1 MCAKKDAADRRFIS
15 SGYRK
20 RDNSAVGL
28 GKLYGG
34 IDMAVFQLGAVIKNR
49 REELGITQ
57 EDLADGICSVP
68 TLSRIENGERM
79 PTKDHFEML
88 MQRLGYSAMSLDFF
102 TDKQVFQTYELKFK
116 IRQEYVSRNYALA
129 GKYME
134 ELESALENP
143 TKIDRQ
149 FILLHDVLI
158 NESKYSN
165 GERLE
170 HLEAAIQL
178 TCPKFKS
185 GVIPKVL
192 SYDEIILLNNI
203 AICHNAQG
211 DTAQAIEILTAL
223 KEYFDHHVISVEE
236 ALRTQPMILYNLSKY
251 LGLSGRYDEC
261 IEICDLGIRIARKT
275 GRCSLLGKTL
285 FNRAWALLQRNRTED
300 REVAKRALKDAIY
313 FSHVIGDQKN
323 LKIMQEFYTES
334 FGEPISL

>member
-1 MCAKKDAADRRFIS
+1 MLPIGGS
-15 SGYRK
+15 HPQE
-20 RDNSAVGL
+20 VGKETIQPWHL

-102 TDKQVFQTYELKFK
+102 TDKQDFQTYELKFK
-116 IRQEYVSRNYALA
+116 VRQEFVSGNYALA
-129 GKYME
+129 GKYMRV
-134 ELESALENP
+134 LESALENP

-149 FILLHDVLI
+149 FILLHDALI
-158 NESKYSN
+158 NKSKYTN

-170 HLEAAIQL
+170 QLEAAIQL

-185 GVIPKVL
+185 GVIPRVL

-203 AICHNAQG
+203 AICHNARG

-261 IEICDLGIRIARKT
+261 IEICDLGIRIARTT
-275 GRCSLLGKTL
+275 GRCPLLGETL

-334 FGEPISL
+334 FGDSISV

>member
-1 MCAKKDAADRRFIS
+1 
-15 SGYRK
+15 
-20 RDNSAVGL
+20 
-28 GKLYGG
+28 
-34 IDMAVFQLGAVIKNR
+34 MAVFQLGTVIKNR

-79 PTKDHFEML
+79 PTKDHFEMF

-102 TDKQVFQTYELKFK
+102 TDKQDFQTYELKFK
-116 IRQEYVSRNYALA
+116 VRQEFVSGNYALA
-129 GKYME
+129 GEHMR
-134 ELESALENP
+134 ELESALKAP

-149 FILLHDVLI
+149 FILLHDALI
-158 NESKYSN
+158 NKSKYTN

-170 HLEAAIQL
+170 QLEAAIQL

-203 AICHNAQG
+203 AICNHAQG
-211 DTAQAIEILTAL
+211 NTAQAIEILTAL

-261 IEICDLGIRIARKT
+261 IEICDLGIRIARTT
-275 GRCSLLGKTL
+275 GRCPLLGETL

>member
-1 MCAKKDAADRRFIS
+1 
-15 SGYRK
+15 
-20 RDNSAVGL
+20 
-28 GKLYGG
+28 
-34 IDMAVFQLGAVIKNR
+34 MAVFQLGTVIKNR

-79 PTKDHFEML
+79 PTKDHFEMF

-102 TDKQVFQTYELKFK
+102 TDKQDFQTYELKFK
-116 IRQEYVSRNYALA
+116 VRQEFVSGNYALA
-129 GKYME
+129 GEHMR
-134 ELESALENP
+134 ELESALKAP

-149 FILLHDVLI
+149 FILLHDALI
-158 NESKYSN
+158 NKSKYTN

-170 HLEAAIQL
+170 QLEAAIQL

-185 GVIPKVL
+185 GVIPRVL

-261 IEICDLGIRIARKT
+261 IEICDLGIRIARTT
-275 GRCSLLGKTL
+275 GRCPLLGETL

>member
-1 MCAKKDAADRRFIS
+1 
-15 SGYRK
+15 
-20 RDNSAVGL
+20 
-28 GKLYGG
+28 
-34 IDMAVFQLGAVIKNR
+34 MAVFQLGAVIKNR

-102 TDKQVFQTYELKFK
+102 TDKQDFQIYELKFK
-116 IRQEYVSRNYALA
+116 VRQEFVSGNYALA
-129 GKYME
+129 CEHMR
-134 ELESALENP
+134 ELESALKAP

-149 FILLHDVLI
+149 FILLHDALI
-158 NESKYSN
+158 NKSKYTN

-170 HLEAAIQL
+170 QLEAAIQL

-203 AICHNAQG
+203 AICHHAQG
-211 DTAQAIEILTAL
+211 NTAQAIEILTAL

-261 IEICDLGIRIARKT
+261 IEICDLGIRIARMT
-275 GRCSLLGKTL
+275 GRCPLLGETL
-285 FNRAWALLQRNRTED
+285 FNRAWALLQRNRAED
-300 REVAKRALKDAIY
+300 REVAKRALKDAVY
-313 FSHVIGDQKN
+313 FSHVMGDQKN

-334 FGEPISL
+334 FGEPLSV

>member
-1 MCAKKDAADRRFIS
+1 
-15 SGYRK
+15 
-20 RDNSAVGL
+20 
-28 GKLYGG
+28 
-34 IDMAVFQLGAVIKNR
+34 MAVFQLGAVIKNR

-102 TDKQVFQTYELKFK
+102 TDKQDFQTYELKFK

-129 GKYME
+129 GKYMK
-134 ELESALENP
+134 ELESTLENP

-170 HLEAAIQL
+170 QLEAAIQL

>member
-1 MCAKKDAADRRFIS
+1 
-15 SGYRK
+15 
-20 RDNSAVGL
+20 
-28 GKLYGG
+28 
-34 IDMAVFQLGAVIKNR
+34 MAVFQLGAVIKNR

-88 MQRLGYSAMSLDFF
+88 MQRLGYSAASLDFF
-102 TDKQVFQTYELKFK
+102 TDKQDFQIYELKFK
-116 IRQEYVSRNYALA
+116 VRQEFVSDNYALA
-129 GKYME
+129 GEHMR
-134 ELESALENP
+134 ELESALKDP

-158 NESKYSN
+158 NKSKYTN

-170 HLEAAIQL
+170 QLEAAIQL

-203 AICHNAQG
+203 AICHHAQG

-313 FSHVIGDQKN
+313 FSHVMDDQKN
-323 LKIMQEFYTES
+323 LKIMQDFYTES
-334 FGEPISL
+334 FGEPLSV

>member
-1 MCAKKDAADRRFIS
+1 
-15 SGYRK
+15 
-20 RDNSAVGL
+20 
-28 GKLYGG
+28 
-34 IDMAVFQLGAVIKNR
+34 MAVFQLGTVIKNR

-79 PTKDHFEML
+79 PTKDHFEMF

-102 TDKQVFQTYELKFK
+102 TDKQDFQTYELKFK
-116 IRQEYVSRNYALA
+116 VRQEFVSGNYALA
-129 GKYME
+129 GEHMR
-134 ELESALENP
+134 ELESALKAP

-149 FILLHDVLI
+149 FILLHDALI
-158 NESKYSN
+158 NKSKYTN

-170 HLEAAIQL
+170 QLEAAIQL

-203 AICHNAQG
+203 AICNHAQG
-211 DTAQAIEILTAL
+211 NTAQAIEILTAL

>member
-1 MCAKKDAADRRFIS
+1 
-15 SGYRK
+15 
-20 RDNSAVGL
+20 
-28 GKLYGG
+28 
-34 IDMAVFQLGAVIKNR
+34 MAVFQLGTVIKNR

-79 PTKDHFEML
+79 PTKDHFEMF

-102 TDKQVFQTYELKFK
+102 TDKQDFQTYELKFK
-116 IRQEYVSRNYALA
+116 VRQEFVSGNYALA
-129 GKYME
+129 GKYMRV
-134 ELESALENP
+134 LESALENP

-149 FILLHDVLI
+149 FILLHDALI
-158 NESKYSN
+158 NKSKYTN

-170 HLEAAIQL
+170 QLEAAIQL

-185 GVIPKVL
+185 GVIPRVL

-211 DTAQAIEILTAL
+211 DTVQAIEILTAL

-261 IEICDLGIRIARKT
+261 IEICDLGIRIARTT
-275 GRCSLLGKTL
+275 GRCPLLGETL

>member
-1 MCAKKDAADRRFIS
+1 MCAKKDTADRRFIS

-34 IDMAVFQLGAVIKNR
+34 VDMAVFQLGTVIKNR

-79 PTKDHFEML
+79 PTKDHFEMF

-102 TDKQVFQTYELKFK
+102 TDKQDFQTYELKFK
-116 IRQEYVSRNYALA
+116 VRQEFVSGNYALA
-129 GKYME
+129 GEHMR
-134 ELESALENP
+134 ELESALKAP

-149 FILLHDVLI
+149 FILLHDALI
-158 NESKYSN
+158 NKSKYTN

-170 HLEAAIQL
+170 QLEAAIQL

-203 AICHNAQG
+203 AICNHAQG
-211 DTAQAIEILTAL
+211 NTAQAIEILTAL

-261 IEICDLGIRIARKT
+261 IEICDLGIRIARMT
-275 GRCSLLGKTL
+275 GRCPLLGETL
-285 FNRAWALLQRNRTED
+285 FNRAWALLQRNRAED

-313 FSHVIGDQKN
+313 FSCAIDNQKI
-323 LKIMQEFYTES
+323 LKTMQDFYKES
-334 FGEPISL
+334 FGESISV

>member
-1 MCAKKDAADRRFIS
+1 MP
-15 SGYRK
+15 
-20 RDNSAVGL
+20 
-28 GKLYGG
+28 
-34 IDMAVFQLGAVIKNR
+34 VFQLGTVIKNR
-49 REELGITQ
+49 REELGMTQ

-79 PTKDHFEML
+79 PTKDHFEMF

-102 TDKQVFQTYELKFK
+102 TDKQDFQTYELKFK
-116 IRQEYVSRNYALA
+116 VRQEFVSGNYALA
-129 GKYME
+129 GEHMR
-134 ELESALENP
+134 ELESALKAP

-149 FILLHDVLI
+149 FILLHDALI
-158 NESKYSN
+158 NKSKYTN

-170 HLEAAIQL
+170 QLEAAIQL

-203 AICHNAQG
+203 AICNHAQG
-211 DTAQAIEILTAL
+211 NTAQAIEILTAL

-261 IEICDLGIRIARKT
+261 IEICDLGIRIARMT
-275 GRCSLLGKTL
+275 GRCPLLGETL
-285 FNRAWALLQRNRTED
+285 FNRAWALLQRNRAED

-313 FSHVIGDQKN
+313 FSCAIDNQKI
-323 LKIMQEFYTES
+323 LKTMQDFYKES
-334 FGEPISL
+334 FGESISV